1 MARPPGRNPEL
12 RERIL
17 EAAMACFDTHGYEAT
32 TMSMVVEASGVA
44 RATVY
49 GHFSSKEELAAEA
62 ARVQLD
68 ALIRAAPATLG
79 SKSLASTL
87 NTFGRRTLAWLRRN
101 AAVAEVYMRHIQAQ
115 SDYSARPDP
124 ARPSLRRA
132 LRALFA
138 QAAAD
143 DAWPAGCDTEF
154 LADSYALLWFNLCM
168 QWLHARDDN
177 LLEQRL
183 QALARLFEQP
193 R

>member
-1 MARPPGRNPEL
+1 
-12 RERIL
+12 
-17 EAAMACFDTHGYEAT
+17 MACFDSNGYEAT

-68 ALIRAAPATLG
+68 ALIKAAPAMLG
-79 SKSLASTL
+79 AKTLASTL
-87 NTFGRRTLAWLRRN
+87 TTFNRRTVTWLRKN
-101 AAVAEVYMRHIQAQ
+101 ASVAEVYMRHIQAQ
-115 SDYSARPDP
+115 ADYSARPEQT
-124 ARPSLRRA
+124 RPSLRRA

-143 DAWPAGCDTEF
+143 EAWPEGCDTEF
-154 LADSYALLWFNLCM
+154 LADSFALLWFNLCM
-168 QWLHARDDN
+168 QWLQSRNDA

-183 QALARLFEQP
+183 QALVRLFEHP
-193 R
+193 T